1 MPKFVNYYEVKQV
14 SMLFSDRIR
23 SLREAKK
30 ITQRTMANALGIGV
44 PMYCRIERGERSVR
58 KEQIPIIAEALKAD
72 SGDLLKLWL
81 ADQMATLM
89 KGEEEVFN
97 EVFVIA
103 KESKQM
109 KSKKRTFTLIDMFA
123 GCGGLSLGME
133 QAGFKSIFFN
143 EIMPVFASTYLYN
156 RAIPDGHYYIGDINK
171 LNEEIGNY
179 EHIWN
184 NLDGGVDLVC
194 GGPPCQGFSMANR
207 QRIIDDPRNNLYK
220 AYLQFLHN
228 VRPKFFVMENVKG
241 MAQRIPEIKEDF
253 IKYLGEEYKVDYRL
267 LRAQDFGVPQNRE
280 RLILIGN
287 RMGIEPKEIFD
298 SIERK
303 KRKPFVLRDAL
314 VGLPHLEARK
324 EKNKG
329 ELEELS
335 SGLTERDFSYEE
347 NDFYKFI
354 NGNRSIKKLYN
365 HKNRYNNPRD
375 IEIYTRLP
383 QGANSLHESIQDIMP
398 YKKRNDI
405 FKDKYFKLD
414 ETQICKTI
422 TSHMKFDCNMYIH
435 PWESRGLS
443 PREAARIQTFPD
455 DYVIKGAQNQWYAQV
470 GNAVP
475 VKLAEAIGKSIM
487 EFLK

>member
-1 MPKFVNYYEVKQV
+1 
-14 SMLFSDRIR
+14 MLFGKRIKE
-23 SLREAKK
+23 LRESQKLPQRVVADALE
-30 ITQRTMANALGIGV
+30 ITIPLYSRV
-44 PMYCRIERGERSVR
+44 ERGERTLSKSHLPKLAQVLNV
-58 KEQIPIIAEALKAD
+58 EENE
-72 SGDLLKLWL
+72 LLKLYL
-81 ADQMATLM
+81 ADQVALVLDGQTEIINDVL
-89 KGEEEVFN
+89 N
-97 EVFVIA
+97 IA
-103 KESKQM
+103 KSGIDIM
-109 KSKKRTFTLIDMFA
+109 ASKKKTHTLIDMFA

-133 QAGFKSIFFN
+133 HAGFKSIFFN
-143 EIMPVFASTYLYN
+143 EIMPVFASTYLHN
-156 RAIPDGHYYIGDINK
+156 RDIPDGHYYIGDINK
-171 LNEEIGNY
+171 LNEDIY
-179 EHIWN
+179 EYEYIWK
-184 NLDGGVDLVC
+184 DIEGGVDLVC

-253 IKYLGEEYKVDYRL
+253 VRYLGEDYQIDYRL
-267 LRAQDFGVPQNRE
+267 LKAQDFGVPQNRE

-287 RMGIEPKEIFD
+287 RMGGNPNDIFA
-298 SIERK
+298 SIEKK
-303 KRKPFVLRDAL
+303 KRSSFVLKDAL
-314 VGLPHLEARK
+314 EGLPHLEARK

-329 ELEELS
+329 ELEELPT
-335 SGLTERDFSYEE
+335 GLTERDFTYIE
-347 NDFYKFI
+347 NDFYHFI
-354 NGNRSIKKLYN
+354 NGHRKIGKLYN

-398 YKKRNDI
+398 YKSRNAI

-455 DYVIKGAQNQWYAQV
+455 DYVLKGAQNQWYAQV

-475 VKLAEAIGKSIM
+475 VKLAEAIGLSIM